1 MLEVRN
7 RKIQE
12 LNRYKEAP
20 TEKKYKDIQML
31 LGLMNDHSKLPKA
44 DASDREGGEISK
56 MTN

>member
-1 MLEVRN
+1 MRN

-44 DASDREGGEISK
+44 DAGAKEGGEISK